1 MKSFGTIQNHVNK
14 DQQWGGARLR
24 IMLQCIYAIAFL
36 CLLRFDEV
44 LRIELKNI
52 EVIDKLKG
60 HIKLT
65 LPFRK
70 THQYGGNFICSIF
83 TNLEIK
89 PFHLFFNRKELYL
102 DPVHLLLRWIHVSR
116 LTTGPLFRRID
127 TQDRVPMNSTKAL
140 IRSSKFTK
148 LI

>member
-1 MKSFGTIQNHVNK
+1 MKPFNTIHLHSE
-14 DQQWGGARLR
+14 DQQWAGPRLR

-44 LRIELKNI
+44 LRIELKDI
-52 EVIDKLKG
+52 EVMDKLKG
-60 HIKLT
+60 RIKLT

-70 THQYGGNFICSIF
+70 THQCGGNFVSSFF
-83 TNLEIK
+83 TNLDIK
-89 PFHLFFNRKELYL
+89 PFHLYFNRRELHL

-127 TQDRVPMNSTKAL
+127 AQDRMPINTTKAL
-140 IRSSKFTK
+140 V
-148 LI
+148 